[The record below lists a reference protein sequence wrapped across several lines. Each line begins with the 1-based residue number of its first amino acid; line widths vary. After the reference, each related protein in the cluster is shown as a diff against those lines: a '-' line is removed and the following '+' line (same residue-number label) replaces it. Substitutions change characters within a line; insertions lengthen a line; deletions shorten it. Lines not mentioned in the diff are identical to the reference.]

1 MAFSEADKNVIKFFR
16 QVKYYGAKRLLREFP
31 NRGWTLGGLNALILK
46 IDRTGSTQRQ
56 PGSGRPK
63 TARTVANIELVESL
77 VLSQDNL
84 PQTHR
89 TQRQISRETT
99 LSRSS
104 VRRIIKADLH
114 LKCLKKRRAQELTAD
129 NKQARLERSRR
140 LLRLYPASVVN
151 FIWFTDE
158 KLFTVAA
165 PSNSQNDRVYVS
177 TATKKKDVPAD
188 RLLRTHPTF
197 SKSIMVSVG
206 ISGLGRTEIH
216 FIEPAVKVNGQYYR
230 DILLMQGLLPN
241 IRAITEYFIFQQDG
255 APAHR
260 ARDTVRLLEAETPD
274 FIRPTLW
281 PPNSPDLNPVD
292 YTIWSIM
299 QEKVYKTKIRDVNEL
314 RQRIVEAWDEIDQR
328 VIDDS
333 VQQWRQ
339 RLRACVNAH
348 GGHFEHQL

>member
-1 MAFSEADKNVIKFFR
+1 MAFSEADKNVIKFLR
-16 QVKYYGAKRLLREFP
+16 QVKNYGAKRFLREFP

-63 TARTVANIELVESL
+63 TARTVTNIELVESL
-77 VLSQDNL
+77 VLSQDDL
-84 PQTHR
+84 PQTHC

-114 LKCLKKRRAQELTAD
+114 LKCLKKRHAHELTAA
-129 NKQARLERSRR
+129 NNQARLERSR
-140 LLRLYPASVVN
+140 LMRLYPASVVN

-177 TATKKKDVPAD
+177 AATKKKDVPAN

-197 SKSIMVSVG
+197 SKSMMVSVG

-216 FIEPAVKVNGQYYR
+216 FIEPGVKVNGQYYR
-230 DILLMQGLLPN
+230 DVLLMQGLLPN
-241 IRAITEYFIFQQDG
+241 IREITEYFIFQQDG

-260 ARDTVRLLEAETPD
+260 ARDTVRLLQTETPD

-328 VIDDS
+328 VIDES

>member
-1 MAFSEADKNVIKFFR
+1 MAFSEADKNVIKFLR
-16 QVKYYGAKRLLREFP
+16 QVKNYGAKRFLREFP

-56 PGSGRPK
+56 PGSGHPK
-63 TARTVANIELVESL
+63 TVRTVANIELVESL
-77 VLSQDNL
+77 VLSQDDL

-114 LKCLKKRRAQELTAD
+114 LKCLKKRRAQELTAA

-177 TATKKKDVPAD
+177 AATKKKEVPTD

-230 DILLMQGLLPN
+230 DVLLMQGLLPN
-241 IRAITEYFIFQQDG
+241 IREITEYFIFQQDG

-260 ARDTVRLLEAETPD
+260 ARDTVRLLETETPD

-314 RQRIVEAWDEIDQR
+314 RQRMVEAWQ
-328 VIDDS
+328 
-333 VQQWRQ
+333 
-339 RLRACVNAH
+339 H
-348 GGHFEHQL
+348 GMA